1 MRREEVYKIID
12 NERNYQDR
20 KWGGKSNDEGLGIND
35 FILYMQHYLAKA
47 IEESVESTDSEVEEK
62 CLEELRKVVA
72 LGIACMEVH
81 GVPERFIMLT

>member
-20 KWGGKSNDEGLGIND
+20 KWGVMAHDEGHGVND
-35 FILYMQHYLAKA
+35 FILYMQHYLTKSIAEA
-47 IEESVESTDSEVEEK
+47 TNNWSNEK
-62 CLEELRKVVA
+62 SLDELRKVVA

-81 GVPERFIMLT
+81 GAPERYVMLT